1 MFSEVAVGIE
11 AVVILAGAVIV
22 AVIAVVVVVVV
33 AAVVAGF
40 AHPGVLSF
48 LAVLLVAELSRHP
61 VTLRLRLG
69 LDDGSLLDATPH
81 RRNVA
86 TVQPVAV
93 ALRHLRTIG
102 MSVFEK

>member
-1 MFSEVAVGIE
+1 MFSEVAIGIE
-11 AVVILAGAVIV
+11 AVVILVGTV
-22 AVIAVVVVVVV
+22 AVVVVVVV

-48 LAVLLVAELSRHP
+48 LAILLVAELSRHP

-102 MSVFEK
+102 MSIFELS

>member
-33 AAVVAGF
+33 VAVAGF
-40 AHPGVLSF
+40 AHCGVLRF
-48 LAVLLVAELSRHP
+48 LAILLVTELSRHP
-61 VTLRLRLG
+61 VAFRLRLG

>member
-11 AVVILAGAVIV
+11 AVVILAGAV
-22 AVIAVVVVVVV
+22 AVVVVVVV

-61 VTLRLRLG
+61 VAFRLRLG
-69 LDDGSLLDATPH
+69 LDDGPLLDATPH

-102 MSVFEK
+102 MSIFEMS

>member
-33 AAVVAGF
+33 AVAGV
-40 AHPGVLSF
+40 AHAGVLSF

-102 MSVFEK
+102 MSIFEM

>member
-11 AVVILAGAVIV
+11 AVVILAGTV
-22 AVIAVVVVVVV
+22 AVVVVVVV

>member
-11 AVVILAGAVIV
+11 AVVILVGTV
-22 AVIAVVVVVVV
+22 AVVVVVV
-33 AAVVAGF
+33 AVAGF

-102 MSVFEK
+102 MSIFELS

>member
-11 AVVILAGAVIV
+11 AVVILAGAV
-22 AVIAVVVVVVV
+22 AVVVVVVV
-33 AAVVAGF
+33 AVAGF

-61 VTLRLRLG
+61 VAFRLRLG

-93 ALRHLRTIG
+93 ALRHLRTKE
-102 MSVFEK
+102 MSIFESS